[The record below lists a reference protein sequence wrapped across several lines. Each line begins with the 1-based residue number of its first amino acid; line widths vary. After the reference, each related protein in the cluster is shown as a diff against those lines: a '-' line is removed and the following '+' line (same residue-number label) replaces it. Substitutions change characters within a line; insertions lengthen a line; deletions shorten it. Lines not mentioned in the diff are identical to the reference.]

1 MARHFTVTLT
11 SGTNSGP
18 YNIYYDSTNNF
29 AVLYGTSNNAEN
41 LTLSQVQSGVL
52 VTVPNG
58 ANSVILYNTNAQVIS
73 DCPTNFVEYSL
84 TGAPTS
90 TPIPTQTSAPT
101 ATPGAT
107 ANPTSTPGATANPT
121 ATPAPTGTPGA
132 TANPTATPGATAN
145 PTPTPSSTET
155 LYYYNAICRSGCL
168 SESSEQLQAA
178 PAGSIVVQYTQQIN
192 LGQYVG
198 LVNNQGC
205 WEILTEASAPAAD
218 TVNSM
223 CANPTATPTPSPSPT
238 PSPTAGIACVEYS
251 YDDTGSFGD
260 PDRIIIFTNCQG
272 NADSFSFPPGGY
284 GTFCA
289 QQGSVSVQNTTTV
302 TLEGDC
308 TTGGVGPTSTP
319 HPTSTPTPSATGSG
333 STECYEFSWS
343 DSGSL
348 GDPNGFI
355 QYVDCDGVGQNM
367 TVSSGGYGTICAR
380 SITNVSARVTYT
392 NDGTAGCLPT
402 AQPTATAQPTPT
414 PTPETLY
421 RYYISTAVFTA
432 DTNDFCT
439 QNYSAN
445 TAVWIGS
452 SVIPNTLSKNVYS
465 DSSGTTLFTG
475 AGGRMYFIDTVFNG
489 ASTNGG
495 YTLEI
500 AGGEVLN
507 VIGFSCDGGGGGNPL
522 NEEVG
527 TTPTP

>member
-18 YNIYYDSTNNF
+18 YNIYYDSTNTF

-52 VTVPNG
+52 VTVPDG

-107 ANPTSTPGATANPT
+107 ANPTA
-121 ATPAPTGTPGA
+121 TPGA

-145 PTPTPSSTET
+145 PTETPAPTSTPGATGTPTPTPSSTET

-168 SESSEQLQAA
+168 SEFSEGLQAA
-178 PAGSIVVQYTQQIN
+178 PAGSIVVQYTQQII

-205 WEILTEASAPAAD
+205 WEILSEASAPAAD
-218 TVNSM
+218 TVNAM
-223 CANPTATPTPSPSPT
+223 CANPTA
-238 PSPTAGIACVEYS
+238 E
-251 YDDTGSFGD
+251 
-260 PDRIIIFTNCQG
+260 
-272 NADSFSFPPGGY
+272 
-284 GTFCA
+284 
-289 QQGSVSVQNTTTV
+289 
-302 TLEGDC
+302 
-308 TTGGVGPTSTP
+308 PTSTP
-319 HPTSTPTPSATGSG
+319 APTPTPSASA

-355 QYVDCDGVGQNM
+355 QYVDCDGNGQNM
-367 TVSSGGYGTICAR
+367 TVSPGGYGTICAR
-380 SITNVSARVTYT
+380 SITNVSARVDYT

-402 AQPTATAQPTPT
+402 AQPTATAQPTPS

-432 DTNDFCT
+432 DTNDFCL

-452 SVIPNTLSKNVYS
+452 PIIPNTLSKNVYS